1 MKIVFLEMKSLARN
15 LRENRVLYFKSIS
28 IDMFN
33 FFLILTLVV
42 AFNSFKIQKTEIINL
57 FLLYFFFITLLST
70 NTELHKDM
78 FRHKQTQLFFL
89 YPLGYR
95 KSLSYKMKK
104 CSIVGIYG
112 IMEQLFFS
120 FLSIGLVYGFSDL
133 YIYLI
138 LCALEIYSLYQIK
151 VYISLWQIQ
160 TGNNM
165 ILWII
170 TQVVTFSMI
179 IQMNKIQKITS
190 IFKCLN
196 ENLYFLITFLIGIL
210 LILKILLKAIVLF
223 ILQKSICK
231 KDKEKIK
238 IYDHLNKLTVQIKEK
253 IANIRNYKKK
263 ETINKILIYFFMTLV
278 SISVISAMKKENS
291 LILIIWVS
299 CIETEIAL
307 VNQLIKN
314 DSDKKIIERYWL
326 SGISISDILKCRCEY
341 YIKFLFFLNSVIVVY
356 VGVINNTDWYKVI
369 ISYLHIVLCVISFA
383 IISLVN
389 NNYCESKFISKKKYL
404 KLYNRWNM
412 TQSIFFCLIL
422 INPSSNLR
430 KYFLIYQIIV
440 ILVLILYLHKDR
452 KSLWGEYID
461 VLEN

>member
-1 MKIVFLEMKSLARN
+1 M
-15 LRENRVLYFKSIS
+15 
-28 IDMFN
+28 
-33 FFLILTLVV
+33 
-42 AFNSFKIQKTEIINL
+42 
-57 FLLYFFFITLLST
+57 
-70 NTELHKDM
+70 
-78 FRHKQTQLFFL
+78 
-89 YPLGYR
+89 
-95 KSLSYKMKK
+95 
-104 CSIVGIYG
+104 
-112 IMEQLFFS
+112 
-120 FLSIGLVYGFSDL
+120 
-133 YIYLI
+133 
-138 LCALEIYSLYQIK
+138 
-151 VYISLWQIQ
+151 
-160 TGNNM
+160 
-165 ILWII
+165 
-170 TQVVTFSMI
+170 
-179 IQMNKIQKITS
+179 
-190 IFKCLN
+190 
-196 ENLYFLITFLIGIL
+196 
-210 LILKILLKAIVLF
+210 
-223 ILQKSICK
+223 
-231 KDKEKIK
+231 
-238 IYDHLNKLTVQIKEK
+238 QIKEK

-278 SISVISAMKKENS
+278 SISVIYAMKKENS

>member
-1 MKIVFLEMKSLARN
+1 
-15 LRENRVLYFKSIS
+15 
-28 IDMFN
+28 
-33 FFLILTLVV
+33 
-42 AFNSFKIQKTEIINL
+42 
-57 FLLYFFFITLLST
+57 
-70 NTELHKDM
+70 
-78 FRHKQTQLFFL
+78 
-89 YPLGYR
+89 
-95 KSLSYKMKK
+95 
-104 CSIVGIYG
+104 
-112 IMEQLFFS
+112 
-120 FLSIGLVYGFSDL
+120 
-133 YIYLI
+133 
-138 LCALEIYSLYQIK
+138 
-151 VYISLWQIQ
+151 
-160 TGNNM
+160 M

-452 KSLWGEYID
+452 KSLWGGYID

>member
-15 LRENRVLYFKSIS
+15 LRENRVLNFKSIS

-133 YIYLI
+133 NIYLI

-179 IQMNKIQKITS
+179 CLLYTS
-190 IFKCLN
+190 DAADEL
-196 ENLYFLITFLIGIL
+196 
-210 LILKILLKAIVLF
+210 
-223 ILQKSICK
+223 
-231 KDKEKIK
+231 
-238 IYDHLNKLTVQIKEK
+238 
-253 IANIRNYKKK
+253 
-263 ETINKILIYFFMTLV
+263 
-278 SISVISAMKKENS
+278 
-291 LILIIWVS
+291 
-299 CIETEIAL
+299 
-307 VNQLIKN
+307 
-314 DSDKKIIERYWL
+314 
-326 SGISISDILKCRCEY
+326 
-341 YIKFLFFLNSVIVVY
+341 
-356 VGVINNTDWYKVI
+356 
-369 ISYLHIVLCVISFA
+369 
-383 IISLVN
+383 
-389 NNYCESKFISKKKYL
+389 
-404 KLYNRWNM
+404 
-412 TQSIFFCLIL
+412 
-422 INPSSNLR
+422 
-430 KYFLIYQIIV
+430 
-440 ILVLILYLHKDR
+440 
-452 KSLWGEYID
+452 
-461 VLEN
+461 

>member
-15 LRENRVLYFKSIS
+15 LRENRVLNFKSIS

-133 YIYLI
+133 NIYLI

-210 LILKILLKAIVLF
+210 
-223 ILQKSICK
+223 
-231 KDKEKIK
+231 
-238 IYDHLNKLTVQIKEK
+238 
-253 IANIRNYKKK
+253 
-263 ETINKILIYFFMTLV
+263 
-278 SISVISAMKKENS
+278 